1 MVGGA
6 VVDRH
11 RESLGKAAVVRAHD
25 PSLAY
30 GQRASGRSEYEFL
43 IVGGGSAG
51 CVLAARLSEGGR
63 DVCLLEAGPD
73 YGPYD
78 NGRWPADI
86 LDARQLAFSHA
97 WETERE
103 DRSQLRAR
111 IMGGCSAHNAC
122 VVLAGAPSDY
132 DEWGEG
138 WSHATIAP
146 YLERA
151 ERELRVRRFTDEELS
166 PWHRAFAQAAGAD
179 AIVHPVNDVGA
190 VRWNTAFA
198 YLDGARGRENLAIRA
213 DTLVDRVLLA
223 GDRAT
228 GVATT
233 GGALHAEHVV
243 LAAGAYGSPGILL
256 RSDIG
261 PARGLPV
268 GDGLIDHVGV
278 GFGFEATDRLQREA
292 AAFERDRP
300 LYMAQVTIEARSSA
314 CAEDVCDLFLFPA
327 LDPPGEEGYELSVA
341 VFAIKPASRGRVR
354 LASPD
359 PRAPLAIDHG
369 FLSDEGDVAVL
380 VEGVDALRWLAADEA
395 IRAYAAREA
404 RPGPDVAA
412 ERHVRE
418 TARGFFHPVGTCAI
432 GAVVDGDGRVHGVEG
447 LSVADASIMPSI
459 PRANTNLSAIALAE
473 RLAERMLGVS

>member
-1 MVGGA
+1 M
-6 VVDRH
+6 
-11 RESLGKAAVVRAHD
+11 
-25 PSLAY
+25 
-30 GQRASGRSEYEFL
+30 
-43 IVGGGSAG
+43 
-51 CVLAARLSEGGR
+51 
-63 DVCLLEAGPD
+63 
-73 YGPYD
+73 
-78 NGRWPADI
+78 
-86 LDARQLAFSHA
+86 
-97 WETERE
+97 
-103 DRSQLRAR
+103 
-111 IMGGCSAHNAC
+111 
-122 VVLAGAPSDY
+122 
-132 DEWGEG
+132 
-138 WSHATIAP
+138 
-146 YLERA
+146 
-151 ERELRVRRFTDEELS
+151 
-166 PWHRAFAQAAGAD
+166 
-179 AIVHPVNDVGA
+179 HPVNDVGA

-233 GGALHAEHVV
+233 DGELRAEHVV

-314 CAEDVCDLFLFPA
+314 CAEGVCDLFFFPA
-327 LDPPGEEGYELSVA
+327 LDPPGEAGYEVSAA
-341 VFAIKPASRGRVR
+341 VFAMKPASRGRVR

-369 FLSDEGDVAVL
+369 FLSDERDVAVL
-380 VEGVDALRWLAADEA
+380 VEGVDALRRLAADEA

-404 RPGPDVAA
+404 RPGADVDA

-432 GAVVDGDGRVHGVEG
+432 GAVVDGDGRVHGIEG

-459 PRANTNLSAIALAE
+459 PRANTNLSTIAVAE